1 MSELPN
7 LLEAENISCTR
18 GYRDLFSGLGFKLE
32 PGQILRVEGENGS
45 GKTSLLRILSG
56 LAQPVD
62 GVVRWNDEDIRKP
75 DSEYFHQLLYLGHK
89 PGIKF
94 ELSAIENLQL
104 AKALFGY
111 REPNGIE
118 EALYQVG
125 LYGFEDIPCAYL
137 SAGQKRRVA
146 LAQLFLTQ
154 ARLWVLDEPYTSLDV
169 AAVALLESIFEKHV
183 QQGGML
189 IITSH
194 QQVQIDGCAL
204 KRLVLPDTRL
214 EQVA

>member
-1 MSELPN
+1 MSEIPARLD
-7 LLEAENISCTR
+7 AENISCTR
-18 GYRDLFSGLGFKLE
+18 GYRDLFSGLGFALE

-62 GVVRWNDEDIRKP
+62 GTVRWNGEDIRKP
-75 DSEYFHQLLYLGHK
+75 DSDYFQQLLYLGHK

-104 AKALFGY
+104 AKALFGN
-111 REPNGIE
+111 REQNGIE

-125 LYGFEDIPCAYL
+125 LYGFEDIPCGSL

-169 AAVALLESIFEKHV
+169 AAVALLESVFKKHV
-183 QQGGML
+183 QHGGM
-189 IITSH
+189 
-194 QQVQIDGCAL
+194 
-204 KRLVLPDTRL
+204 
-214 EQVA
+214 

>member
-1 MSELPN
+1 MSELPIG
-7 LLEAENISCTR
+7 LEAENISCTR
-18 GYRDLFSGLGFKLE
+18 GYRDLFSGLGFSLE
-32 PGQILRVEGENGS
+32 PGQVLRVEGENGS

-56 LAQPVD
+56 LALPMD
-62 GVVRWNDEDIRKP
+62 GVVRWNGEDIRNP
-75 DSEYFHQLLYLGHK
+75 DSEYFQHLLYLGHK

-94 ELSAIENLQL
+94 ELSAVENLQL
-104 AKALFGY
+104 AKALFGN
-111 REPNGIE
+111 REQNGIE

-183 QQGGML
+183 QAGGML

-194 QQVQIDGCAL
+194 QQVHIEGCTL